1 MNISTLFGT
10 KVDQKQTFLEDG
22 TRVPVSL
29 ISIHD
34 NVITQVKTVEKDGYI
49 SIQLGAGFTTKA
61 KSPVKGLAKKAGLEK
76 TPRFLRE
83 VHVDDVAEMSAGTA
97 VKPEEVFEVGDIVN
111 VAGTSKGKGYAGVVK
126 RYRFAG
132 GPKTHGQ
139 SDRHRAPGSIGQ
151 SATPG
156 RVYKGKRMAGRMGN
170 ERVTVRNLVVL
181 DIVDG
186 VLVVKGLIPG
196 PKGTLIEVKKV
207 GHDKKFVPLFKIVDE
222 VEETVNDEQVAP
234 VEEVAETTTETED
247 VVEVKA
253 PIEETVVEENIAED
267 NKQAEEIAD
276 EATGVEKEKEEESS
290 KK

>member
-1 MNISTLFGT
+1 MNVTTLLGT
-10 KVDQKQTFLEDG
+10 KLDQKQTFLEDG

-29 ISIHD
+29 ISVGE
-34 NVITQVKTVEKDGYI
+34 NVITQIKNTEKDGYTSLQI
-49 SIQLGAGFTTKA
+49 GLGSTTKA
-61 KSPVKGLAKKAGLEK
+61 KNPINGMAKKAGLTH

-83 VHVDDVAEMSAGTA
+83 VRVDDASEASVGSLLK
-97 VKPEEVFEVGDIVN
+97 VEEVFAAGDIVN

-126 RYRFAG
+126 RYGFGG

-170 ERVTVRNLVVL
+170 ERVTVRNLLIL

-186 VLVVKGLIPG
+186 VLFVKGLIPG

-207 GHDKKFVPLFKIVDE
+207 GEDKKYTPLFKKVEEEVVAEDTVQEEPVVEAATESVEAADKKEATSTEEKDE
-222 VEETVNDEQVAP
+222 VVT
-234 VEEVAETTTETED
+234 
-247 VVEVKA
+247 
-253 PIEETVVEENIAED
+253 PIEEEL
-267 NKQAEEIAD
+267 K
-276 EATGVEKEKEEESS
+276 KEEA
-290 KK
+290 KG

>member
-1 MNISTLFGT
+1 MNVTTLIGT
-10 KVDQKQTFLEDG
+10 KLDQKQTFLEDG

-29 ISIHD
+29 ISIRE
-34 NVITQVKTVEKDGYI
+34 NVITQIKNVETDGYM
-49 SIQLGAGFTTKA
+49 SLQLGYGSTKKA
-61 KSPVKGLAKKAGLEK
+61 KNSVNGMAKKAGLKE

-83 VHVDDVAEMSAGTA
+83 TRVEDVSDATVGNSLK
-97 VKPEEVFEVGDIVN
+97 VEEVFEAGDIVN

-126 RYRFAG
+126 RHGFHG

-170 ERVTVRNLVVL
+170 ERVTVRNLMVL

-186 VLVVKGLIPG
+186 VLYVKGLVPG

-207 GHDKKFVPLFKIVDE
+207 GHDNKFTPLFKIVEEVEATDAKTTE
-222 VEETVNDEQVAP
+222 DTPAVEETVVVDEV
-234 VEEVAETTTETED
+234 VEETPKTETVEESAPEED
-247 VVEVKA
+247 AKSENKDEVVT
-253 PIEETVVEENIAED
+253 PIEEELKKE
-267 NKQAEEIAD
+267 
-276 EATGVEKEKEEESS
+276 EKE
-290 KK
+290 

>member
-1 MNISTLFGT
+1 MNVTTLLGT
-10 KVDQKQTFLEDG
+10 KLDQKQTFLEDG

-29 ISIHD
+29 ISVGE
-34 NVITQVKTVEKDGYI
+34 NVITQIKNVEKDGYT
-49 SIQLGAGFTTKA
+49 SVQVGFGSTTKA
-61 KSPVKGLAKKAGLEK
+61 KNPINEMAKKAGLTH

-83 VHVDDVAEMSAGTA
+83 VRVDDNSDVTVGTTLK
-97 VKPEEVFEVGDIVN
+97 VEEVFAAGDIVN

-126 RYRFAG
+126 RHGFGG

-170 ERVTVRNLVVL
+170 ERVTVRNLLIL

-186 VLVVKGLIPG
+186 VLFVKGLVPG

-207 GHDKKFVPLFKIVDE
+207 GENKKYTPLFKKV
-222 VEETVNDEQVAP
+222 VEEEVVASPTEDGVQEEP
-234 VEEVAETTTETED
+234 VVEAATED
-247 VVEVKA
+247 VKTDSV
-253 PIEETVVEENIAED
+253 IEETVVDETPVEASEVTDEE
-267 NKQAEEIAD
+267 K
-276 EATGVEKEKEEESS
+276 KEEASS
-290 KK
+290 K